1 MIWESCSVNN
11 IVDVILYFTY
21 VWFNRRLV
29 RDRKSADRKSL
40 DRKAGKPDKAPE
52 FITKP
57 RRQFVDEGQSA
68 KFKASYDGPHSTK
81 LLWTFNGMVL
91 SNDSKHKVLSN
102 DSRYNVYTHKHWT
115 RPESDTEICVVK
127 YMNKFYQNNIKD
139 WKSRNL
145 KQVFW
150 C

>member
-1 MIWESCSVNN
+1 M
-11 IVDVILYFTY
+11 DVILYLTY

-57 RRQFVDEGQSA
+57 RRQFVDEGQTA

-102 DSRYNVYTHKHWT
+102 DSRHKALSNDSRHKVLSNDSRHNVYTHRHLTW
-115 RPESDTEICVVK
+115 PESDTGHI
-127 YMNKFYQNNIKD
+127 
-139 WKSRNL
+139 
-145 KQVFW
+145 
-150 C
+150 